1 MTNKTGQMVDQK
13 ALKKVD
19 QSTDKVV
26 DMESFREAKMLY
38 EISQRINPQHTREEI
53 YEAVEFFK
61 ANETRAE
68 SSRKCG
74 GVLHTH

>member
-1 MTNKTGQMVDQK
+1 MVEQKT
-13 ALKKVD
+13 LKKVE
-19 QSTDKVV
+19 QSTDKIV
-26 DMESFREAKMLY
+26 DMASFREAKMLY

-61 ANETRAE
+61 ANEKRTKD
-68 SSRKCG
+68 SRKCG